1 MLQFNPYFR
10 PTAKEMLKH
19 PIFDEIR
26 TDIEPEADFKVVINI
41 DKNSE

>member
-19 PIFDEIR
+19 SIFDEIR
-26 TDIEPEADFKVVINI
+26 TENEPEADFKVIIDI
-41 DKNSE
+41 DKNS